1 MLVPVTFSKYIR
13 FSPRSYRSWLAVRR
27 WSSGVPQYPGLV
39 TSRSMA
45 TERVL
50 GMIAAHR
57 GRIDSLL
64 ARYGARNPQVFGSVA
79 RGDASQI
86 SDLDLLVVLDP
97 SGGNPLLR
105 VAGLAEELSEL
116 LQMRVDVVAD
126 ELLKAAVSA
135 SAHADAVPL

>member
-1 MLVPVTFSKYIR
+1 VC
-13 FSPRSYRSWLAVRR
+13 WA
-27 WSSGVPQYPGLV
+27 SSLGIVVGS
-39 TSRSMA
+39 TRCSRS
-45 TERVL
+45 TVL
-50 GMIAAHR
+50 
-57 GRIDSLL
+57 
-64 ARYGARNPQVFGSVA
+64 GSVA

-97 SGGNPLLR
+97 GGGNPLLR

-126 ELLKAAVSA
+126 ELLRAPVSA

>member
-1 MLVPVTFSKYIR
+1 LLSIVAGSTHSSHGTVP
-13 FSPRSYRSWLAVRR
+13 
-27 WSSGVPQYPGLV
+27 
-39 TSRSMA
+39 A
-45 TERVL
+45 T
-50 GMIAAHR
+50 
-57 GRIDSLL
+57 
-64 ARYGARNPQVFGSVA
+64 PKVFGSVA

-126 ELLKAAVSA
+126 ELLRAPVSA

>member
-1 MLVPVTFSKYIR
+1 MPRTVVLDAIATAITCAAGSPECRSILDGVT
-13 FSPRSYRSWLAVRR
+13 
-27 WSSGVPQYPGLV
+27 
-39 TSRSMA
+39 TD
-45 TERVL
+45 RVL

-57 GRIDSLL
+57 GRIDALL

-79 RGDASQI
+79 RGDASQF

-97 SGGNPLLR
+97 GGGNPLLR
-105 VAGLAEELSEL
+105 VAGLAEELGEL

-126 ELLKAAVSA
+126 ELLRAPVSA